1 MLARRYQLILA
12 SLRIDLGEIQRL
24 ILETPTGDK
33 RNALCDAQIHCLA
46 AIRTLEEQNH
56 A

>member
-1 MLARRYQLILA
+1 MLSRRYQLILA

-24 ILETPTGDK
+24 ILETPSGDQ
-33 RNALCDAQIHCLA
+33 RNALCDAQIHVMA
-46 AIRTLEEQNH
+46 AITVLEVQNH